1 MSFPARFANKC
12 ANSHPVEVGDYI
24 AINEYGQVL
33 CTKCDEFTTGRH
45 AKETIYSL
53 QFCPDCFMEISL
65 SGNHDCW

>member
-53 QFCPDCFMEISL
+53 QFCPD
-65 SGNHDCW
+65 